1 MDVKEFVISDIK
13 KIKKLNN
20 DIKLETLI
28 EELNFD
34 SIEIVELMMD
44 LEDEYNINLDLD
56 VLVTF
61 NRVIDIIFY
70 IEKRL

>member
-44 LEDEYNINLDLD
+44 LEDEYDINLDFD